1 MLEKEEVNP
10 EFLNK
15 IKERLL
21 KVSPTVKMGLEHECN
36 KSDFFRCGDY
46 CIGKGA
52 FGEVW
57 KVNHKKTNE
66 VYVIKVLDKERSK
79 LLKIIDHLNLEIEI
93 MYKLHHP
100 HIIQLINHFEDDD
113 NFFMIMPYA
122 SRGQLYTLLKQNT
135 KFDQKMTSQFLREII
150 SAVKYLHEHNII
162 HRDIKPENILLDQN
176 YRIKLC
182 DFGWSNYCPPNEKRK
197 TFCGTREYI
206 SPEMIKKLPHDHRVD
221 IWSIGVLLFEC
232 LAGYPPFTG
241 ANDSEVFRRINQL
254 KIKWPIDFP
263 PLAKNLVMKILKINP
278 EERPSLDEILK
289 HSWFNHTPLLRP
301 ILQNKLT
308 NERKILESHLV
319 NYLPNEPEVK
329 EKLDLIFPDLQ
340 GHNKNE
346 ENKYN
351 ETINED
357 IKRKENIIK
366 MKEIY
371 NSISKNFYLIDE
383 NKNDNNKKEKNENE
397 IKEINELKAE
407 HEKEKEQLNRV
418 IINLNKKI
426 KDLENENNTYKNEN
440 LKLKEEISKYNDIQ
454 EKEKIIESQKIE
466 LFNEIEK
473 KNNNILEMKS
483 KYNLINIEKER
494 YEKELAS
501 KEKKIKELN
510 DLLEK
515 KNSNLKENE
524 NRIMKLEEEKKEI
537 YNIYQNKINELQNN
551 ILKESNDIKEGN
563 ISSVLSILEENIKDF
578 KDIFDK
584 KINNL
589 IKNTELYQKSRTD
602 NESKIEQII
611 NSGYNSFINILTQ
624 SQNNIKTD
632 ILNIKKQIEEENN
645 KNQIDKDIWY
655 KNQMEQLAEYKNK
668 LIENEL
674 NLKNLKSEN
683 ENLKEKIKLEENK
696 IKLNEDGKKLAK
708 IEKDLLEEK
717 IDLLH
722 EKLED
727 IVKYVM
733 NKIKEIHT
741 TTELNKF
748 MTDFNTQFNNE
759 NFLG

>member
-182 DFGWSNYCPPNEKRK
+182 DFGWSNYCSPNEKRK

-351 ETINED
+351 ETINF
-357 IKRKENIIK
+357 IK
-366 MKEIY
+366 
-371 NSISKNFYLIDE
+371 
-383 NKNDNNKKEKNENE
+383 
-397 IKEINELKAE
+397 
-407 HEKEKEQLNRV
+407 
-418 IINLNKKI
+418 
-426 KDLENENNTYKNEN
+426 
-440 LKLKEEISKYNDIQ
+440 
-454 EKEKIIESQKIE
+454 
-466 LFNEIEK
+466 
-473 KNNNILEMKS
+473 
-483 KYNLINIEKER
+483 
-494 YEKELAS
+494 
-501 KEKKIKELN
+501 
-510 DLLEK
+510 
-515 KNSNLKENE
+515 
-524 NRIMKLEEEKKEI
+524 
-537 YNIYQNKINELQNN
+537 
-551 ILKESNDIKEGN
+551 
-563 ISSVLSILEENIKDF
+563 
-578 KDIFDK
+578 
-584 KINNL
+584 
-589 IKNTELYQKSRTD
+589 
-602 NESKIEQII
+602 
-611 NSGYNSFINILTQ
+611 
-624 SQNNIKTD
+624 
-632 ILNIKKQIEEENN
+632 
-645 KNQIDKDIWY
+645 
-655 KNQMEQLAEYKNK
+655 
-668 LIENEL
+668 
-674 NLKNLKSEN
+674 
-683 ENLKEKIKLEENK
+683 
-696 IKLNEDGKKLAK
+696 
-708 IEKDLLEEK
+708 
-717 IDLLH
+717 
-722 EKLED
+722 
-727 IVKYVM
+727 
-733 NKIKEIHT
+733 
-741 TTELNKF
+741 
-748 MTDFNTQFNNE
+748 
-759 NFLG
+759 